1 MIKKIKGKF
10 ELYSKDGTKHLG
22 SFDTKEAA
30 QAREDEINKVK
41 HAKEPTGNQLLV
53 NISTLVDNSAIRTET
68 IEGVEFTVLPSKTLP
83 PDIVMNGIMYPGD
96 EVKRTIDT
104 LNMTPVTL
112 GHPVVNGKFADAY
125 DMMSQAKHGLS
136 GAFNKVTGQAQDGS
150 WLVDKYIPTEALQNS
165 TRGKIVANA
174 IAKKQPIHTSTG
186 VYLSRVPELGTNAL
200 GQEYEYKANIDTFNH
215 DAILVGEIGAATP
228 DQGVGIYFNADGEQE
243 VEVMYCNLYEME
255 GEVEK
260 ECEMMPEEEKRPI
273 IAFLSKMLAKLTH
286 NPKHDT
292 MDGESGDM
300 PPMPMNNSREGH
312 EVNEEQIDKKI
323 ADALAVNSQNMEQKI
338 ADAVASGVASA
349 LAANKSA
356 TEQAEKDGLIQQV
369 VNAKLLTEDAAKECG
384 IAALRGL
391 IANQKQ
397 PAFGLNAN
405 RAAGGD
411 DEFADYD
418 LNAMM
423 ETK

>member
-22 SFDTKEAA
+22 SFDTKEEA
-30 QAREDEINKVK
+30 QAREDEINKTK

-83 PDIVMNGIMYPGD
+83 PGIVMNGIMYPAD

-228 DQGVGIYFNADGEQE
+228 EQGVGIFVNADGEQE

-255 GEVEK
+255 EEVK
-260 ECEMMPEEEKRPI
+260 AECEMMPEEEKRPI

-300 PPMPMNNSREGH
+300 PPMPMNNCREG
-312 EVNEEQIDKKI
+312 EQVEKQEAEKMI
-323 ADALAVNSQNMEQKI
+323 ADALAVNASQLEESVKKI
-338 ADAVASGVASA
+338 CTDVCNQMMQTMKTNS
-349 LAANKSA
+349 
-356 TEQAEKDGLIQQV
+356 EQAEKDGLIQQV
-369 VNAKLLTEDAAKECG
+369 VNAKLLPEDAAKECG

-405 RAAGGD
+405 RATGGE
-411 DEFADYD
+411 DEFAGYD